1 MATLEAAPPDTS
13 PARFPYLRELWERRE
28 FITHLTR
35 GNLAGRTAEAR
46 LGVLWWLINPLLLSG
61 IYFVVFGLIIR
72 GTRRSSASF
81 LAYLI
86 VGVLV
91 FRFLQVTLSQAAGL
105 VIGNSKLIVNV
116 RFPRMVLPIA
126 AVLEGAFT
134 FLASLTV
141 FYLIVTPVSCIQA
154 ARDVADTVC
163 VVPTYRLALLPV
175 PFVLLGMF
183 VLGLAAYTA
192 RWVVPV
198 RDVRN
203 LIPHITRIWFYLS
216 PILWGTE
223 RLADQAE
230 KYPLLVD
237 ILEANPMFAF
247 LSLFRT
253 AMINDPFEPLMLASA
268 ATWAT
273 VIMVLGVRSFIRN
286 EDEMARYL

>member
-1 MATLEAAPPDTS
+1 MATLEAATPDTRRN
-13 PARFPYLRELWERRE
+13 RFPYLRELWERRE
-28 FITHLTR
+28 FIVHLTR
-35 GNLAGRTAEAR
+35 GNLAGKTAEAR
-46 LGVLWWLINPLLLSG
+46 LGVLWWLINPLILSG

-91 FRFLQVTLSQAAGL
+91 FRFLSITLNQAAGL
-105 VIGNSKLIVNV
+105 IIGNAKLIVNV

-126 AVLEGAFT
+126 AVLEGAVT
-134 FLASLTV
+134 FLASLGV

-154 ARDVADTVC
+154 AVGAGDTVC

-175 PFVLLGMF
+175 PFLLLSMF
-183 VLGLAAYTA
+183 ILGLAAYAA

-203 LIPHITRIWFYLS
+203 LIPHALRFWFYLS

-223 RLADQAE
+223 RLTDQAE

-237 ILEANPMFAF
+237 LLEANPMYAM

-253 AMINDPFEPLMLASA
+253 ALINDPFEPLMLASA
-268 ATWAT
+268 LTWS
-273 VIMVLGVRSFIRN
+273 VILMILGVRSFIRN

>member
-1 MATLEAAPPDTS
+1 MATLEAIPPDTTQT
-13 PARFPYLRELWERRE
+13 RFPYLRELWQRRE
-28 FITHLTR
+28 FIIHLTR
-35 GNLAGRTAEAR
+35 ANLAGRTAQAR
-46 LGVLWWLINPLLLSG
+46 LGVLWWLLNPLILSG
-61 IYFVVFGLIIR
+61 IYFVVFGLIIQ
-72 GTRRSSASF
+72 GTKRSSASF

-91 FRFLQVTLSQAAGL
+91 FRFLSLTLSQAAGL
-105 VIGNSKLIVNV
+105 VISNSKLIVNV
-116 RFPRMVLPIA
+116 RFPRMVLPIT

-134 FLASLTV
+134 FLASLGV

-154 ARDVADTVC
+154 AADVADTVC

-175 PFVLLGMF
+175 PFLLLAMF
-183 VLGLAAYTA
+183 ILGLAAYAA

-223 RLADQAE
+223 RLADQAD
-230 KYPLLVD
+230 KYPALVD

-253 AMINDPFEPLMLASA
+253 ALINDPFEPLMLLSA
-268 ATWAT
+268 ITWST
-273 VIMVLGVRSFIRN
+273 IVMILGVRSFIRY